1 MAGDVQGAVAGEISA
16 LKFKSDLMD
25 TDEQPSRKEILP
37 VAPYRF
43 RLVPGLVDA
52 GSPT

>member
-37 VAPYRF
+37 IAPHRF
-43 RLVPGLVDA
+43 RSSQG
-52 GSPT
+52 